1 MLKPKVFIFSPA
13 DPTGETY
20 RQMAADGCEVVLGDA
35 SWHTPMGNNEDDMCE
50 MAKGADALS
59 GTSIRSSPITARIMA
74 SAPELR
80 IIAKTTIGVDD
91 VDLTAAT
98 ERGVLVTHCPAEA
111 NWCGVAEGTLAII
124 LTLLKK
130 ARERDEA
137 VKRGEWRD
145 PALQG
150 RYIGRRQDGYAGLTV
165 GIIGLGRI
173 GRRLAELLTPWRVRI
188 LACDPYVDLSRF
200 VLSNAERVNLD
211 TLLRESDIVSLHVIL
226 TEETRMMIGS
236 RELGLMKPDAIL
248 VNTARGQVID
258 ESAMIKALQ
267 NGKLAAAGLD
277 VFQDE
282 PLPADSLLRKL
293 GHKVLLSP
301 HMVTS
306 NLNSGLKPGIEW
318 ATRSVFSALRGEV
331 PDNVYNKEVIPK
343 WLERFGGRK
352 VL

>member
-1 MLKPKVFIFSPA
+1 M
-13 DPTGETY
+13 T
-20 RQMAADGCEVVLGDA
+20 
-35 SWHTPMGNNEDDMCE
+35 
-50 MAKGADALS
+50 
-59 GTSIRSSPITARIMA
+59 TSKKIRVTQIKSS
-74 SAPELR
+74 
-80 IIAKTTIGVDD
+80 
-91 VDLTAAT
+91 
-98 ERGVLVTHCPAEA
+98 
-111 NWCGVAEGTLAII
+111 
-124 LTLLKK
+124 
-130 ARERDEA
+130 
-137 VKRGEWRD
+137 
-145 PALQG
+145 
-150 RYIGRRQDGYAGLTV
+150 IGRKKSQGQTLKGL
-165 GIIGLGRI
+165 GLGRI
-173 GRRLAELLTPWRVRI
+173 GRRLAELLAPWRVRI

-200 VLSNAERVNLD
+200 VLSNAERVDLE

-226 TEETRMMIGS
+226 TEETRMMIGP

-258 ESAMIKALQ
+258 ESAMIEALQ

-277 VFQDE
+277 VFQNE

-318 ATRSVFSALRGEV
+318 ATRSIFTALRGEV

-352 VL
+352 IL

>member
-1 MLKPKVFIFSPA
+1 
-13 DPTGETY
+13 
-20 RQMAADGCEVVLGDA
+20 
-35 SWHTPMGNNEDDMCE
+35 
-50 MAKGADALS
+50 
-59 GTSIRSSPITARIMA
+59 MA

-150 RYIGRRQDGYAGLTV
+150 RYVGRRQDGYAGLTV

-173 GRRLAELLTPWRVRI
+173 GRRLAELLGPWRVRI

-200 VLSNAERVNLD
+200 VLSNAARVDLD

-258 ESAMIKALQ
+258 EGAMIKALQ
-267 NGKLAAAGLD
+267 NDKLAAAGLD
-277 VFQDE
+277 VFQNE
-282 PLPADSLLRKL
+282 PLPADSLLREL

-352 VL
+352 VF